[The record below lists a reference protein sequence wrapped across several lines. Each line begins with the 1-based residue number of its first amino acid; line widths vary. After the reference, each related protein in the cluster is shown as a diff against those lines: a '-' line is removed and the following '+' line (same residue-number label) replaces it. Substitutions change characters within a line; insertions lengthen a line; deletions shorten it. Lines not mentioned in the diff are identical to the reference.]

1 MSSTTPS
8 SIDLAALIVSLG
20 VLIVASLSDLKT
32 REVSNRFWIIYAP
45 IAAVLF
51 IGRIVFAPDT
61 AAILLVSA
69 AATIVV
75 AFLLFQF
82 GAMGGADSK
91 ALMCIALAL
100 PVAPAF
106 LSPLWQAPLIFYPFP
121 IAILVNSFLLSISM
135 MFILLGKNI
144 LSRSS
149 ARKGL
154 FQGFEKESILRKAV
168 ALLQSRG
175 GFIMTSSILNPA
187 VNDNDRSLG
196 VKVLA
201 ADEFSVQSL
210 MKLGLTEYEARIYVV
225 LTKMGP
231 RNASEISFL
240 GKVPRPKTY
249 GAIRGLESKGLLR
262 IVPGNP
268 ERYMAVSPNDV
279 LVPLVDKLNKETTE
293 CVQVVE
299 NLAMAFESSR
309 YVYTEKPYERYDL
322 WSVRGRDKVYKRVQD
337 MIGEAKVNVFFT
349 TTANGLVR
357 IYKAHSEVLEKASER
372 GAKVRVAAPINQINQ
387 SVARELG
394 EVIEVRNVTVPMMHF
409 ASADSAEII
418 FVEDLP
424 DDTNVNAGQ
433 DVATWTNDPLLVK
446 SHEKIFD
453 QIWSTLQQKEVV
465 KAKAR

>member
-1 MSSTTPS
+1 MMSTETS
-8 SIDLAALIVSLG
+8 
-20 VLIVASLSDLKT
+20 LKT
-32 REVSNRFWIIYAP
+32 VVS
-45 IAAVLF
+45 
-51 IGRIVFAPDT
+51 
-61 AAILLVSA
+61 
-69 AATIVV
+69 
-75 AFLLFQF
+75 
-82 GAMGGADSK
+82 DS
-91 ALMCIALAL
+91 
-100 PVAPAF
+100 
-106 LSPLWQAPLIFYPFP
+106 
-121 IAILVNSFLLSISM
+121 
-135 MFILLGKNI
+135 
-144 LSRSS
+144 
-149 ARKGL
+149 
-154 FQGFEKESILRKAV
+154 
-168 ALLQSRG
+168 
-175 GFIMTSSILNPA
+175 
-187 VNDNDRSLG
+187 RSLG

-262 IVPGNP
+262 IVPGKP

-279 LVPLVDKLNKETTE
+279 LVPLVDKLNKETGE

-322 WSVRGRDKVYKRVQD
+322 WSVRGRDKVYKRIQD
-337 MIGEAKVNVFFT
+337 MIGEAKVNVCF
-349 TTANGLVR
+349 G
-357 IYKAHSEVLEKASER
+357 
-372 GAKVRVAAPINQINQ
+372 
-387 SVARELG
+387 VARELG

-453 QIWSTLQQKEVV
+453 QIWSTLQQREVV

>member
-1 MSSTTPS
+1 MTAETS
-8 SIDLAALIVSLG
+8 
-20 VLIVASLSDLKT
+20 LKT
-32 REVSNRFWIIYAP
+32 VVSDY
-45 IAAVLF
+45 
-51 IGRIVFAPDT
+51 
-61 AAILLVSA
+61 
-69 AATIVV
+69 
-75 AFLLFQF
+75 
-82 GAMGGADSK
+82 
-91 ALMCIALAL
+91 
-100 PVAPAF
+100 
-106 LSPLWQAPLIFYPFP
+106 
-121 IAILVNSFLLSISM
+121 
-135 MFILLGKNI
+135 
-144 LSRSS
+144 SR
-149 ARKGL
+149 
-154 FQGFEKESILRKAV
+154 
-168 ALLQSRG
+168 
-175 GFIMTSSILNPA
+175 N
-187 VNDNDRSLG
+187 LG

-262 IVPGNP
+262 IVPGKP

-293 CVQVVE
+293 CVNVVE
-299 NLAMAFESSR
+299 NLAMAFESSK

-337 MIGEAKVNVFFT
+337 MISEAKVNVFFT

-357 IYKAHSEVLEKASER
+357 IYKAQSEVLEKAAQR
-372 GAKVRVAAPINQINQ
+372 GAKVKVVAPVNQGNA

-394 EVIEVRNVTVPMMHF
+394 EVIEVRNITTPIMHF

-418 FVEDLP
+418 FLEDIP

-446 SHEKIFD
+446 SHEKIFET
-453 QIWSTLQQKEVV
+453 IWSTLQPKEAI